1 MFSPLKTCKK
11 LFFCDLKSSISAI
24 STVSD
29 PHFQDQSSY
38 DAETGNECNAIVAV
52 AVDPMFLLLF
62 LLFH

>member
-1 MFSPLKTCKK
+1 MQKA
-11 LFFCDLKSSISAI
+11 FFCDLKSSISAI

-52 AVDPMFLLLF
+52 AVAVDPMFLLLF